1 MTLLSTTYV
10 VYLAMSAVITVVVAR
25 TLHHHGRPFLIDCF
39 HQNVALADAI
49 NALLVVGFY
58 LVNLAFVTLTL
69 REGIAVHDVLAAAEL
84 LSTKIG
90 FIVGTLGAWH
100 FLNMAAFGAIR
111 HHGWLPFRGK

>member
-1 MTLLSTTYV
+1 MTLLSVTYV
-10 VYLAMSAVITVVVAR
+10 AYLLLSAVITVVVAR

-39 HQNVALADAI
+39 QGNAPLADAI

-69 REGIAVHDVLAAAEL
+69 REGIAVTEPLAAVEL

-90 FIVGTLGAWH
+90 LIVGVLGAWH
-100 FLNMAAFGAIR
+100 FLNLAAFGAIR
-111 HHGWLPFRGK
+111 HHGWLPFRGR